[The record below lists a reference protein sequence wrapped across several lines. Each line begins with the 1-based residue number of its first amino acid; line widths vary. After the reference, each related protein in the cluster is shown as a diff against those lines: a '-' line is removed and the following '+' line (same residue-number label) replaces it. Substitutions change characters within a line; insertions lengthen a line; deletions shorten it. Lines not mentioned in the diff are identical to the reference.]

1 MRHWRAAAGTAEVVA
16 TPAVAD
22 LTAAEAARTEGAEA
36 STEGAEAS
44 TEEAE
49 AFTAAVRTAEAVPSE
64 VLAEAHLVVRVAAR
78 SAAPEAAHRPTRG

>member
-22 LTAAEAARTEGAEA
+22 LMGAEAAR
-36 STEGAEAS
+36 TEGAEAS

>member
-1 MRHWRAAAGTAEVVA
+1 MRHWRAAAGTAEVVV

-22 LTAAEAARTEGAEA
+22 LTAAEAAR
-36 STEGAEAS
+36 TEGAEAS